1 MRKYKI
7 IIIVIAALVFAQPLI
22 ARVSSEN
29 IEDQLKNYMNEITLK
44 VKGTEDP
51 VQKRALLNETLR
63 DILKAVKIVKA
74 LPSTTEREK
83 KFLGNFEESMQ
94 AKYDE
99 LNGLN
104 DFERVADEDLDSFTD
119 YVLQDLEQA
128 RNYVTMGLGIFILL
142 IILIILIA

>member
-1 MRKYKI
+1 MRKFKI
-7 IIIVIAALVFAQPLI
+7 IIIVIVALVFAQPLI
-22 ARVSSEN
+22 ARVSSDN

-51 VQKRALLNETLR
+51 IQKRVLLDETLL
-63 DILKAVKIVKA
+63 DILKAVKTVKA
-74 LPSTTEREK
+74 LPTTTEREQK
-83 KFLGNFEESMQ
+83 LLGKFEESVQ

-128 RNYVTMGLGIFILL
+128 RNYVTMGLGVFILL